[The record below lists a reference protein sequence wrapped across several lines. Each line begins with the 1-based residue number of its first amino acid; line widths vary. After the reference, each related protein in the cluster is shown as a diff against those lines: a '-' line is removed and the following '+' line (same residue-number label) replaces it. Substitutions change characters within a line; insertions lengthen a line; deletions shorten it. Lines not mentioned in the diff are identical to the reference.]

1 MGKGRNKILTYEA
14 QLRELGIELEK
25 YKILYAKLN
34 GERVENL
41 GYNYVPLIDNI
52 GFVQATNRYKWKN
65 LPPNLTSDLIES
77 MLYFK
82 GAICLYVRGGTM
94 YALPFVK
101 DGNLSVYG
109 RFTSITPIAF
119 NGKEQKMN
127 YKLNVN
133 EDGVYDEKANA
144 VILWDSQPMYNGA
157 IIPKVVLLK
166 QLNENCSKILN
177 MCMQNIQNSNKKLVF
192 QCEDETQAT
201 QLRRDLDD
209 AFGSTDNYI
218 VVNKGVMEDM
228 KPIVLN
234 NDVTLVSQSLFESWQ
249 SFNNIRCELCGI
261 ENNGAFEKKERVI
274 TSETRGDVI
283 QSKLA
288 LMNGLEMRKLAI
300 KQFISIYGGRYKE
313 LCKIDVE
320 LNECFKPQEEIM
332 TRGDLNE
339 QKDTNNRL

>member
-1 MGKGRNKILTYEA
+1 MSKKKKLLTYEA
-14 QLRELGIELEK
+14 QLEELGIQLQRWK
-25 YKILYAKLN
+25 DLYAKLN

-41 GYNYVPLIDNI
+41 GFNYVPAIENI

-65 LPPNLTSDLIES
+65 LPSNLTSDLIES
-77 MLYFK
+77 MLYYK
-82 GAICLYVRGGTM
+82 GAICLYMRGGTM
-94 YALPFVK
+94 YALPFVNS
-101 DGNLSVYG
+101 GSLSVYG
-109 RFTSITPIAF
+109 RFTKITPIAF
-119 NGKEQKMN
+119 NGKDQKMN
-127 YKLNVN
+127 YDLNVN

-144 VILWDSQPMYNGA
+144 VILYDSQPLYNGA
-157 IIPKVVLLK
+157 LLPKAVLLR

-192 QCEDETQAT
+192 QCEDETQAKM
-201 QLRRDLDD
+201 LRSDLDD

-300 KQFISIYGGRYKE
+300 KQFLSIYGGRYSDIK
-313 LCKIDVE
+313 KIDVE
-320 LNECFKPQEEIM
+320 LNECFKTDQE
-332 TRGDLNE
+332 GDVNE
-339 QKDTNNRL
+339 KKPTNN